1 MIQDISIGELPAN
14 RLYQGDT
21 LIWKRKATIPTDYI
35 LRYDF
40 NGDTVDKSPSGLNG
54 IKTGTANFV
63 AGRKQGTQCLDFVS
77 GCVYTPAYLPV
88 NSDKATI
95 SFWAKLLD
103 LNRSYQCLMEIG
115 RDGAS
120 NDFGA
125 WLNDVVSGHIEIV
138 TSGNSRIHV
147 RTAATNE
154 IQGWQ
159 HFVMTVDNSRD
170 ANNTSFI
177 YVDNIDKTIFNANY
191 NADISG
197 VFNNERFYI
206 GQRNASA
213 FPFVGKMQDV
223 RIYNRILTAD
233 ERTALFLE

>member
-1 MIQDISIGELPAN
+1 MIEDISIGELPAN
-14 RLYQGDT
+14 RLYLGES
-21 LIWKRKATIPTDYI
+21 LIWERKPSIPTDYI

-88 NSDKATI
+88 NSDKVTI

-103 LNRSYQCLMEIG
+103 LNRSYQCLMELSRTG
-115 RDGAS
+115 TS
-120 NDFGA
+120 NAFA
-125 WLNDVVSGHIEIV
+125 VWLNDVIHGHIQFI
-138 TSGNSRIHV
+138 TSGENHLHA
-147 RTAATNE
+147 RTAFVNE
-154 IQGWQ
+154 VQGWQ
-159 HFVMTVDNSRD
+159 HFVMTVDNSKNA
-170 ANNTSFI
+170 ANATFVYINN
-177 YVDNIDKTIFNANY
+177 VDKTLFSAY
-191 NADISG
+191 NADNSTT
-197 VFNNERFYI
+197 FNSDILYI
-206 GQRNASA
+206 GTRAASR
-213 FPFVGKMQDV
+213 FPFVGQMQDV